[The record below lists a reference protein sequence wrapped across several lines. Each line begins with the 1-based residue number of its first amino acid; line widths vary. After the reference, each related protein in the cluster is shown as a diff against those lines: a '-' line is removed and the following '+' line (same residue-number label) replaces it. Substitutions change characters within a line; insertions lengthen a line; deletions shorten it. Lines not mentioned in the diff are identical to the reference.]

1 MFENLW
7 VNKYAP
13 QSISEYI
20 CNESLKK
27 DLLQFIEDK
36 NIPHLLLASKAG
48 FGKTSLAKLLVK
60 ELNAECLYLNSSL
73 NRSID
78 DVREKI
84 VTFAST
90 YSFDAVKI
98 VILDEADG
106 MTIQALESLKGV
118 IEKYS
123 EHVRFIFTTNQIDK
137 IPEPLW
143 SRCQIYNLE
152 NAPLKEVGQRCLN
165 ILREENITFDKQD
178 LVNLIKYY
186 HPDIRKTIDSL
197 ELCSKTGTLI
207 FDPSKVSKDYFSEIL
222 NLINSK
228 EKLEDKFYKIR
239 QIILDNDLKNL
250 DQLYSQFFQN
260 IKQFSKGHDCE
271 ITIALADALH
281 KSVTIPDKEL
291 NLMACISE
299 ILTITK

>member
-7 VNKYAP
+7 VNKYSP
-13 QSISEYI
+13 KTISEYI

-27 DLLQFIEDK
+27 DLLQFVEDK
-36 NIPHLLLASKAG
+36 NIPHLLFASKAG
-48 FGKTSLAKLLVK
+48 FGKTCLAKLLVK
-60 ELNAECLYLNSSL
+60 ELNAECLYLNSSEE
-73 NRSID
+73 RSID
-78 DVREKI
+78 VVREQI
-84 VTFAST
+84 ITFAST
-90 YSFDAVKI
+90 YSFNAPKI
-98 VILDEADG
+98 IILDEADG
-106 MTIQALESLKGV
+106 MTPQALDSLKGV

-123 EHVRFIFTTNQIDK
+123 EHVRFILTTNHIHK
-137 IPEPLW
+137 IIPPIV
-143 SRCQIYNLE
+143 SRCQVYELE
-152 NAPLKEVGQRCLN
+152 NVPLKEIGQRCLN
-165 ILREENITFDKQD
+165 ILREEEIQFEKQE

-239 QIILDNDLKNL
+239 QIILDSDLKNL

-299 ILTITK
+299 ILTIVK

>member
-7 VNKYAP
+7 VNKYSP
-13 QSISEYI
+13 KTISEYI

-27 DLLQFIEDK
+27 DLLHFIKDG
-36 NIPHLLLASKAG
+36 NIPHLLLASNAG

-60 ELNAECLYLNSSL
+60 ELNAESLYLNSSL

-78 DVREKI
+78 DVRESI

-90 YSFDAVKI
+90 YSFNSVKI
-98 VILDEADG
+98 IILDEADG

-118 IEKYS
+118 IERYS

-137 IPEPLW
+137 IPLPII

-152 NAPLKEVGQRCLN
+152 NAPLKEIGQRCLS
-165 ILREENITFDKQD
+165 ILKEENIEFDKQE

-186 HPDIRKTIDSL
+186 YPDIRKIIDSL

-207 FDPSKVSKDYFSEIL
+207 FDAKKVSKDYFTDILEI
-222 NLINSK
+222 INSK
-228 EKLEDKFYKIR
+228 DKLEDKFYQIR
-239 QIILDNDLKNL
+239 QIILDEDLKNL
-250 DQLYSQFFQN
+250 DQIYSLFFKN
-260 IKQFSKGHDCE
+260 LKQFSKGRDCE
-271 ITIALADALH
+271 ITIVLADALH

-299 ILTITK
+299 ILNIVK

>member
-7 VNKYAP
+7 VNKHTP
-13 QSISEYI
+13 KTISEYI
-20 CNESLKK
+20 CNESFKK

-36 NIPHLLLASKAG
+36 NIPHLLLSSKSG

-60 ELNAECLYLNSSL
+60 ELNAESLYLNSSL

-78 DVREKI
+78 DVRESI

-90 YSFDAVKI
+90 YSFNSVKI
-98 VILDEADG
+98 IILDEADG
-106 MTIQALESLKGV
+106 MTIQALNSLKGV

-123 EHVRFIFTTNQIDK
+123 EHVRFIFTTNHIES
-137 IPEPLW
+137 IPEAIW
-143 SRCQIYNLE
+143 SRCQIYELE
-152 NAPLKEVGQRCLN
+152 NVPLKELGQRCLA
-165 ILREENITFDKQD
+165 ILKQEEIKFDKQD

-207 FDPSKVSKDYFSEIL
+207 FDPSKVSKYYFTDILEI
-222 NLINSK
+222 INSK
-228 EKLEDKFYKIR
+228 DKKEDKFYQIR
-239 QIILDNDLKNL
+239 QIILDEDLKNL
-250 DQLYSQFFQN
+250 DQIYSLFFKN
-260 IKQFSKGHDCE
+260 LKQFSKGRDCE
-271 ITIALADALH
+271 ITIVLADALH

-299 ILTITK
+299 ILNIVK

>member
-13 QSISEYI
+13 NSISEYI

-27 DLLQFIEDK
+27 DLLHFIETK

-60 ELNAECLYLNSSL
+60 ELNADSLYLNSSL

-84 VTFAST
+84 ITFAST

-98 VILDEADG
+98 IILDEADG
-106 MTIQALESLKGV
+106 MTPQALDSLKGV
-118 IEKYS
+118 VEKYS

-137 IPEPLW
+137 IPEPIW
-143 SRCQIYNLE
+143 SRCSIYNLE
-152 NAPLKEVGQRCLN
+152 NTPLKEIGQRCFKILN
-165 ILREENITFDKQD
+165 KEWIVFEKQV

-186 HPDIRKTIDSL
+186 SPDIRKIISSL

-207 FDPSKVSKDYFSEIL
+207 FDPSKVSKDYFSEVIEI
-222 NLINSK
+222 INSK
-228 EKLEDKFYKIR
+228 ENIEDKFYRIR
-239 QIILDNDLKNL
+239 QILLDNDLKNL
-250 DQLYSQFFQN
+250 DQVYSLFFQN
-260 IKQFSKGHDCE
+260 LKYFSKGKDCE
-271 ITIALADALH
+271 ITIALADSLH

-291 NLMACISE
+291 NLMSCISK
-299 ILTITK
+299 ILTIIK

>member
-152 NAPLKEVGQRCLN
+152 NAPLKELGQRCLT
-165 ILREENITFDKQD
+165 ILKQEEIQFDKQD

-222 NLINSK
+222 ILINSK

-299 ILTITK
+299 ILNIVK